1 MIVVNNVI
9 WDHIT
14 FFRPSVWSIPDI
26 QRLWR
31 GFIGDWAYFQPN
43 FTPFYPL
50 FCPSISLKWLY
61 FDWYCCNCLPHK
73 IPLNYMTY
81 PSKILF
87 SRIFNCKF
95 SHFYPFL
102 PNFTPVSVPV
112 RPQKMFILANNK
124 IWLCRILSC
133 IYVIFTLI
141 LTYLREF

>member
-1 MIVVNNVI
+1 MGPYYIFSSICVI
-9 WDHIT
+9 YTGYSTSLTWLY
-14 FFRPSVWSIPDI
+14 R
-26 QRLWR
+26 RL
-31 GFIGDWAYFQPN
+31 GIFL
-43 FTPFYPL
+43 TKFYL

-87 SRIFNCKF
+87 LRIFNCKF